1 MSFDM
6 TKCLPY
12 YAWYLRLRKV
22 QTSWMN
28 FTFRR
33 TKGLRWGG
41 VGGEPH
47 FPALEPEPWSVHS
60 RHQCNNDTLILT

>member
-1 MSFDM
+1 M

-22 QTSWMN
+22 QTSWIN

-33 TKGLRWGG
+33 TKGLRRGR
-41 VGGEPH
+41 VGGSFTSQLLSLSH
-47 FPALEPEPWSVHS
+47 GVFILDTSVIM
-60 RHQCNNDTLILT
+60 TLSFYHMI